1 MLNFWKAKVP
11 RTSKMIFRTVRY
23 TNTQIQTHKY
33 TNTACDEVPEVP
45 NMCYIFEKPR
55 FQGHQKWYSGLSD
68 TQIHK
73 YKLTNTQIQP
83 VMKCQKYPTCVIFLK
98 SQGFKD
104 IKHDILDCQTHK
116 YTNTNGQIHI
126 QIHKKTNTQIQH
138 MTKWQKYPTYAI
150 FFNRWCFKDHNP
162 MCSVLRYTVHVQT
175 FALSHHVYI
184 YIYNRHWQESRY
196 REILEEKLPRFFS
209 LARQDLIDLTW
220 KKFLLLL
227 SIFKIFWT
235 NFSFF
240 SRFSKF
246 WRKFLCLLSIA
257 KIFLINILIIDR
269 WPWYVKI
276 CLYHFIIWPLSLS
289 PNSPTS
295 SSPHPVTMSDK
306 DCRKGKFITLWF

>member
-1 MLNFWKAKVP
+1 
-11 RTSKMIFRTVRY
+11 MIFRTVRY

-33 TNTACDEVPEVP
+33 TNTNCDEVPEVP

-55 FQGHQKWYSGLSD
+55 VQGHQTWYSGLSN
-68 TQIHK
+68 THIHK
-73 YKLTNTQIQP
+73 YKCTNTQIQ
-83 VMKCQKYPTCVIFLK
+83 
-98 SQGFKD
+98 
-104 IKHDILDCQTHK
+104 
-116 YTNTNGQIHI
+116 
-126 QIHKKTNTQIQH
+126 IHKNTNTQIQH

-289 PNSPTS
+289 PNCPTGS
-295 SSPHPVTMSDK
+295 WPHPDNKKTIKIKYDWQFDFSFTFPFQLSK
-306 DCRKGKFITLWF
+306 SEIRISILTFCLRFIHINILF